1 MTVSSPPEIYLGG
14 CHRSGIRQSA
24 NLPVAPWITLRQA
37 DIKPEPAVMTNR
49 IAVYLGLAI
58 LAAITAVY
66 VLSGTENFLFLAK
79 KFLELLEWVAFWR

>member
-1 MTVSSPPEIYLGG
+1 
-14 CHRSGIRQSA
+14 
-24 NLPVAPWITLRQA
+24 
-37 DIKPEPAVMTNR
+37 MTNR

-66 VLSGTENFLFLAK
+66 VLFGTENFLFLAK